1 MNDKTQDQE
10 QELSVYSGFGQP
22 LTTNEFEQSLARYK
36 SKVWESILF
45 PLLEQADQ
53 PDLI

>member
-10 QELSVYSGFGQP
+10 QELSVYSGFNQP

-36 SKVWESILF
+36 SKVWETILF
-45 PLLEQADQ
+45 PLFEQVDQ
-53 PDLI
+53 HELI